1 MALSGLLTKGK
12 SFKSCAIVGNAGHLN
27 NSAYGQYI
35 DNHEAVLRFNVLP
48 VGGFEVRP
56 GIIHVNQ
63 ARYHP
68 RQSANMGALPNITP
82 LGLVISPNITPLGL
96 VILPKYLHYAVA
108 GLSDRSTSARG
119 RRCGC

>member
-1 MALSGLLTKGK
+1 VALSGLLTKGK

-63 ARYHP
+63 ARYQA
-68 RQSANMGALPNITP
+68 RQSGP
-82 LGLVISPNITPLGL
+82 VS
-96 VILPKYLHYAVA
+96 
-108 GLSDRSTSARG
+108 STSIRPG
-119 RRCGC
+119 IIHVNQPTWVLYLISRLSVW